1 MVDQIRMTQE
11 FIHKVFKS
19 EILSGF
25 LGTVPVEDCQV
36 CNHAHHEDYLVD
48 KLVVVA
54 MGGGREGE
62 GDRRRSERKEE
73 SRRDG
78 QMKRID

>member
-48 KLVVVA
+48 KLVGVA

-62 GDRRRSERKEE
+62 EDRRRRERKRE

>member
-62 GDRRRSERKEE
+62 GDRRRSER
-73 SRRDG
+73 RRAGEMD
-78 QMKRID
+78 K